1 MAKSVEAFGDM
12 VGVYGAHFFRAND
25 IKAIESNIVHHSNG
39 PVVSIQYGKDGYAN
53 IEVGS
58 HEEAEAMARMIA
70 ELKAKIQQ
78 GSIQRAEDT
87 ARIAYERRVTLAKL
101 NAEMEA
107 A

>member
-1 MAKSVEAFGDM
+1 MAKSVETFGDM
-12 VGVYGAHFFRAND
+12 VGVFGAHFFRAND

-58 HEEAEAMARMIA
+58 HEEAETMARMIA

-78 GSIQRAEDT
+78 DTIQRTEDV
-87 ARIAYERRVTLAKL
+87 ARVSYERKVMLAKL